1 MTDTWE
7 VVVVSSDLEKRL
19 SVAAML
25 TQQGVDTIC
34 ASTVDQF
41 REVLHQR
48 NVGLVFCDR
57 EFGDGDYH
65 DVVEAARSAATKV
78 PKVVVMSG
86 FLKSGEYH
94 QAKGS
99 GVFEIISTPCRPT
112 DLEWMVI
119 LAKRAELIQA
129 KQSESSR
136 PISALR
142 PLARAQAS

>member
-1 MTDTWE
+1 MEDAWE
-7 VVVVSSDLEKRL
+7 VVVASPDLEKRL

-41 REVLHQR
+41 REVLHGR
-48 NVGLVFCDR
+48 NIGLVFCDR
-57 EFGDGDYH
+57 QFADGDYH
-65 DVVEAARSAATKV
+65 DVVEAARSSAAKV

-86 FLKSGEYH
+86 LVKSAEYH

-99 GVFEIISTPCRPT
+99 GVFDIISTPCRPT

-129 KQSESSR
+129 KQSETSR
-136 PISALR
+136 PISTLR

>member
-1 MTDTWE
+1 MEDAWE
-7 VVVVSSDLEKRL
+7 VVVASPDLEKRL

-41 REVLHQR
+41 REVLHGR
-48 NVGLVFCDR
+48 NIGLVFCDR
-57 EFGDGDYH
+57 QFADGDYH
-65 DVVEAARSAATKV
+65 DVVEAARSSASKV

-86 FLKSGEYH
+86 LVKSAEYH

-99 GVFEIISTPCRPT
+99 GVFDIISTPCRPT

-129 KQSESSR
+129 KQSETSR
-136 PISALR
+136 PISTLR